1 MKNVME
7 NGMVSY
13 LEGKIALHKAN
24 YLTFVNNMTG
34 VAEHGDY
41 AETLLK
47 ELEEIAKYRELLE
60 ALRYIQEEAPVYIT

>member
-1 MKNVME
+1 MKEIIEDGIMA
-7 NGMVSY
+7 Y
-13 LEGKIALHKAN
+13 LEGKITLHRAN

-47 ELEEIAKYRELLE
+47 ELEEVAKYRELLD
-60 ALRYIQEEAPVYIT
+60 ALEYVNE